1 MIKAIFFDWFN
12 TLAHF
17 KPSRAVIHSQALEEY
32 GIELAPEKLIRG
44 LLLADNYWFEAKAK
58 GKFKQNPHDQLS
70 FRIHYEEIVLS
81 EAGTSVPQAT
91 LMKVMERI
99 QELYKGVS
107 FILFD
112 DVLITLKALKE
123 RDYTLGII
131 TNLEQDMNALSRQMD
146 LSSFISLIITPKE
159 AGVNKPS
166 PLIFTTALQ
175 YAGVKPVEAIHIGD
189 QYKIDTLG
197 AHRAGLKA
205 ILMDRF
211 NIYPK
216 ITDFPRITSMAQLI
230 THLN

>member
-1 MIKAIFFDWFN
+1 MIRAIFFDWFN
-12 TLAHF
+12 TLARF
-17 KPSRAVIHSQALEEY
+17 QPSRAEIHSRAFKEY
-32 GIELAPEKLIRG
+32 DVEFAPEKLTKG
-44 LLLADNYWFEAKAK
+44 LLLADNYWFESKAK
-58 GKFKQNPHDQLS
+58 GKFKQDPQDQLA
-70 FRIHYEEIVLS
+70 FRIRYEEKVLS
-81 EAGTSVPQAT
+81 VAGTSVPQAT

-131 TNLEQDMNALSRQMD
+131 TNLEQDMSALSQQMG

-175 YAGVKPVEAIHIGD
+175 HARVKPREAIHIGD

-197 AHRAGLKA
+197 AHRAGLNA

-211 NIYPK
+211 NIYPE
-216 ITDFPRITSMAQLI
+216 ITDFPRITSMTQLI